1 MSVTLLVNGMLYE
14 GWTSVEVSRSI
25 KEMAGQFTLHVSERW
40 TGGENGP
47 AAPLTYQI
55 RPGDRCV
62 VAYMG
67 RPVLTGYVDA
77 YNPRYAAK
85 SHDVTIQGRSK
96 TGDLCDCTAEQDV
109 KNGEMKKSTVEQ
121 AARKIAGKYGI
132 GVVNQAEQE
141 TFDVMRVRP
150 GETVHEFLERYAR
163 PGAVALTDDERG
175 NLRLVHVQG
184 GGGGVSLTEGVNIL
198 EASAMLRADKRHSKY
213 DGKGQD
219 RGTDREYGK
228 PVAQRKATVSD
239 GAVKRYRPFTLLN
252 ETKTTKRNAK
262 QRLAW
267 EAAQRAGESV
277 KVECKVV
284 GWLNGEMT
292 GQMGTGK
299 LWMPGDKVMLVSPM
313 LAVNRVLAVQ
323 AVKHKLDKGGTK
335 TSLSLVPPEALNPK
349 GGGKGGG
356 SGGGGSG
363 GGAPKSGN
371 DNGWF
376 HVKPEGAPQDG

>member
-40 TGGENGP
+40 TGGANGP
-47 AAPLTYQI
+47 ASPMSYQI
-55 RPGDRCV
+55 RPGDKCV

-67 RPVLTGYVDA
+67 RPVITGYVDA
-77 YNPRYAAK
+77 YNPKYDK
-85 SHDVTIQGRSK
+85 GSHDVTIQGRSK

-109 KNGEMKKSTVEQ
+109 KGGEMKKVTLEQ
-121 AARKIAGKYGI
+121 AARKLAGKYGI
-132 GVVNQAEQE
+132 GVINQATQE
-141 TFDVMRVRP
+141 TFDVMRVHP
-150 GETVHEFLERYAR
+150 GETNHEFLERYAR
-163 PGAVALTDDERG
+163 PGAVALTDDEKG
-175 NLRLVHVQG
+175 NLRLVHVSP
-184 GGGGVSLTEGVNIL
+184 GGGGVALIEGVNIL
-198 EASAMLRADKRHSKY
+198 SAAAMLRADKRHSKY
-213 DGKGQD
+213 ASKGQD
-219 RGTDREYGK
+219 RGKDGEFGK

-239 GAVKRYRPFTLLN
+239 GGVKRYRPFTLLN
-252 ETKTTKRNAK
+252 ETKTTKRNAR

-277 KVECKVV
+277 KAEVKVV
-284 GWLNGEMT
+284 GWLNAEMG
-292 GQMGTGK
+292 GQLGAGK

-323 AVKHKLDKGGTK
+323 AVKHKLDKSGTK
-335 TSLSLVPPEALNPK
+335 THLSLVPPEALNPK

-356 SGGGGSG
+356 GG
-363 GGAPKSGN
+363 PKTAN